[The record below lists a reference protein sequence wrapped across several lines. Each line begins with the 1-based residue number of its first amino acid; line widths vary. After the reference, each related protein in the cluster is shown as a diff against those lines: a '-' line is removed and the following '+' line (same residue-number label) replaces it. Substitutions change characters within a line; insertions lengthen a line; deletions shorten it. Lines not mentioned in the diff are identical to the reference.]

1 MTEKLSET
9 VNIEFSFKYLSRAN
23 PTQPVSRR
31 KNLPFEKKLS
41 FKQCF
46 KQKCMNG
53 YITDLKYSS
62 VINTSIQV
70 LSFLIYISWNSISTY
85 GSYFCSEYN
94 CGFAFP
100 LSTLKV
106 SAHDII
112 LFMLYFLRYLT
123 KSSSF

>member
-1 MTEKLSET
+1 MTEKLSGS
-9 VNIEFSFKYLSRAN
+9 VNIVFNFKYLSRAK

-31 KNLPFEKKLS
+31 KNMPFEKKLS

-70 LSFLIYISWNSISTY
+70 T
-85 GSYFCSEYN
+85 
-94 CGFAFP
+94 
-100 LSTLKV
+100 KV
-106 SAHDII
+106 
-112 LFMLYFLRYLT
+112 L
-123 KSSSF
+123 